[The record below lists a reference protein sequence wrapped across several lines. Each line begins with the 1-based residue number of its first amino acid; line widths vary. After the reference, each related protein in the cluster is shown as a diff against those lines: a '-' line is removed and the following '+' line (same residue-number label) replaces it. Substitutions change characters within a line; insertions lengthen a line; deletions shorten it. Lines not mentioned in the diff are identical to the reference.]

1 MSQAGAESISDIVI
15 LDIPQVY
22 KISVS
27 CKGVDHGQVLLQRQ
41 GQGADDWAH
50 QSYMSQR
57 ENHRERDN
65 IVCPYHVLAQDG
77 DGKQVDRGYQI
88 HHVIDGEEV
97 VEWGVYLLRTRQV
110 GWVAYHGVE
119 PGTVARSHLY
129 CNHLTK
135 ASSECKDHTDKSS
148 CQCTGRSNRKHQYFQ
163 GEKSRIIIS
172 SLCLMFLQSLIS

>member
-1 MSQAGAESISDIVI
+1 M
-15 LDIPQVY
+15 
-22 KISVS
+22 
-27 CKGVDHGQVLLQRQ
+27 DHGQVLLQRQ

-77 DGKQVDRGYQI
+77 DGKQVDRGHQI

-110 GWVAYHGVE
+110 GWTIQVPGVWAVNDRVVYHGVE
-119 PGTVARSHLY
+119 PGTVVCSHLH

-135 ASSECKDHTDKSS
+135 ASPECKDHTDKSS

-163 GEKSRIIIS
+163 GEKSRIVIS
-172 SLCLMFLQSLIS
+172 FLCLIFLQSLIS